1 MLLVREWTVENILV
15 DEKAFDC
22 YLSSGML
29 EQLNIIVGSP
39 LAGLVNLNDNP
50 DAKQWLIRK

>member
-1 MLLVREWTVENILV
+1 MENILV